1 MTWKKWVFGGIA
13 TILGVAICVLL
24 FGDNAN
30 EESFSGTRYSSLWG
44 LILGSI
50 VYYYFKRK
58 E

>member
-13 TILGVAICVLL
+13 TILGITIMVLL
-24 FGDNAN
+24 FGGNAN
-30 EESFSGTRYSSLWG
+30 EESFSGTPYSTLFG
-44 LILGSI
+44 IILGSI